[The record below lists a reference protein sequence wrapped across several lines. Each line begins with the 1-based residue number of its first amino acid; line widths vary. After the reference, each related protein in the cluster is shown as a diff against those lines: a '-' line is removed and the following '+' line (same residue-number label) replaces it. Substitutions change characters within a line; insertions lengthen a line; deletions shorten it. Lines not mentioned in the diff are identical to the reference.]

1 MKPVQ
6 SYFLKLALQK
16 SVLPCERILPSNR
29 FSCFPSDS
37 SIAALTNS
45 VTGPMIWNAK
55 YDICLVIRLHLFIL
69 FCIVFWKG
77 GAPGIKTGSQ
87 NWEQKIFWERFYVSG
102 PNLRYCLLYIPLW
115 GGGIFV
121 TPHPYWTVLN
131 FCLFNIIDVFIFFT
145 KLGEIVECGTT
156 CTPVNKYTWTAD
168 TFPWLLY
175 LSPLNNL
182 TCLRKTT
189 YCLAPFRLLILAFCT
204 LHNSGHDPPDYIEIP
219 L

>member
-1 MKPVQ
+1 MPLKTGFLSVKGGLITNHWPKPLIHFSGIKQRIWNNHPGAVLAFDLRFDHWTMKPVQ

-69 FCIVFWKG
+69 FSIVFWKG

-87 NWEQKIFWERFYVSG
+87 NWEQKIFWESFYVSG

-121 TPHPYWTVLN
+121 TPHPYWTVLH

-156 CTPVNKYTWTAD
+156 CTPVK
-168 TFPWLLY
+168 
-175 LSPLNNL
+175 
-182 TCLRKTT
+182 
-189 YCLAPFRLLILAFCT
+189 
-204 LHNSGHDPPDYIEIP
+204 
-219 L
+219 